1 MREYKERMSKKKEPT
16 QSELNEKLIIEAQ
29 EYKSYEPS
37 STPYKPPRIN
47 QSQELGESQTLQ
59 NTLNTS

>member
-1 MREYKERMSKKKEPT
+1 MREYKERMSQKKKEPA

-29 EYKSYEPS
+29 EDKSYEPS

-47 QSQELGESQTLQ
+47 
-59 NTLNTS
+59 